1 MDFSV
6 CVPVRLCVCG
16 GCGGCG
22 GCSGCV
28 KERQSAGQAG
38 RASRFSDASLRGFAS
53 RDNTLTFALLSYLGK
68 QFVPIS
74 THHELHPT
82 DQSSLRLQLID

>member
-1 MDFSV
+1 MCACAFEG
-6 CVPVRLCVCG
+6 CVWGVW
-16 GCGGCG
+16 

-38 RASRFSDASLRGFAS
+38 RASRFGDASLRGFAS

-74 THHELHPT
+74 THHKVHPT
-82 DQSSLRLQLID
+82 NQSSLRSKLID

>member
-1 MDFSV
+1 M
-6 CVPVRLCVCG
+6 
-16 GCGGCG
+16 

-74 THHELHPT
+74 THHKEHPT
-82 DQSSLRLQLID
+82 NQSSLRLISRRISFSFTKHNTFLILPS

>member
-1 MDFSV
+1 MCACAFGV
-6 CVPVRLCVCG
+6 C
-16 GCGGCG
+16 GCGGFG

-74 THHELHPT
+74 THHKVHPN
-82 DQSSLRLQLID
+82 DQSCLRLQLIDYI